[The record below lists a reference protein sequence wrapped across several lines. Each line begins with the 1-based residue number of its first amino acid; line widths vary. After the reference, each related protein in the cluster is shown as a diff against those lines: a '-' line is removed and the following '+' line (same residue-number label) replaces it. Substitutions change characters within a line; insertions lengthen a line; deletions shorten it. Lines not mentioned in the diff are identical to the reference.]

1 MVKIRI
7 CGGFS

>member
-7 CGGFS
+7 N